1 MKTHYLT
8 TLINDY
14 ERCLNGSKN
23 FEIRSN
29 DRDFQTGDEVLLQ
42 EYDAEL
48 NQFTGATLKCTITYV
63 LYNHD
68 MLSEL
73 PTHAKAMN
81 GFYGTFYK
89 INTSQFIRDAINEK
103 LQREKNGIISQ
114 FKEVQDYIKA
124 YNECPI

>member
-42 EYDAEL
+42 EYNIFL
-48 NQFTGATLKCTITYV
+48 
-63 LYNHD
+63 
-68 MLSEL
+68 
-73 PTHAKAMN
+73 
-81 GFYGTFYK
+81 
-89 INTSQFIRDAINEK
+89 
-103 LQREKNGIISQ
+103 
-114 FKEVQDYIKA
+114 
-124 YNECPI
+124 

>member
-68 MLSEL
+68 MLNKDWVVFSFNSPHKKDLHFE
-73 PTHAKAMN
+73 H
-81 GFYGTFYK
+81 
-89 INTSQFIRDAINEK
+89 I
-103 LQREKNGIISQ
+103 
-114 FKEVQDYIKA
+114 
-124 YNECPI
+124 